1 MNKENISEI
10 ISGIDEK
17 FIEESANIKK
27 KPSAIKKY
35 VGIAACFI
43 VAAVAGVFVFYEA
56 PDTPP
61 TLNPENTTALSG
73 EGERFTESGEIVTEP
88 AIETVTGTEMM
99 IMPTWDDRTI
109 SEKFM
114 EITLGDITYTSKV
127 QKISEDNILSFI
139 SEVQMTGYDIYEDK
153 TYTETGKIYSI
164 KHISEKCAVAVRI
177 GSDESFYVFTNAWYS
192 PDTLGDFIND
202 LDLKNT
208 VRFGKG
214 FADIYEYADT
224 YSSHKRIIYA
234 DFDDSLIWDML
245 LDDTS
250 VKNTEYNYPYDR
262 IGVETDLPLLGYK
275 NINFSV
281 TPDGYIITNILD
293 TQKVFYV
300 GSEKTNAFIKYLENN
315 IPSKEEVTV
324 YEKNPDGTIPG
335 KSEEVT
341 GEITPG
347 YDPGGVNTAPPYNPE
362 DSVTSPAFIP
372 EWEKTGNTAEKTT
385 VIYDAVVE
393 AETVK

>member
-1 MNKENISEI
+1 MKKENISEI

-43 VAAVAGVFVFYEA
+43 VAAVAGVFFLYEA

-61 TLNPENTTALSG
+61 ILNPENTTALSG
-73 EGERFTESGEIVTEP
+73 EGERAPESGETVTEP
-88 AIETVTGTEMM
+88 AIEIIPGYEMM
-99 IMPTWDDRTI
+99 IMPAWDALTI

-114 EITLGDITYTSKV
+114 EIKHGSITYTSKV

-139 SEVQMTGYDIYEDK
+139 SQEQMTGYDIYEDK

-192 PDTLGDFIND
+192 PDTLGDFIDD

-250 VKNTEYNYPYDR
+250 VKNTEYNRPYDR
-262 IGVETDLPLLGYK
+262 ISIETDVPLLGYK

-300 GSEKTNAFIKYLENN
+300 GSEKTNAFIKYLEDN
-315 IPSKEEVTV
+315 IPSKEEETV

-362 DSVTSPAFIP
+362 DSVTSPAFTP
-372 EWEKTGNTAEKTT
+372 EWEQTGNTAERST
-385 VIYDAVVE
+385 VIYDTVVE
-393 AETVK
+393 AETVN